1 MKGKGKIQS
10 VFIHSA
16 LFDMNIFLLV
26 ISIFD
31 KIKKSQPGNFLVFF
45 FGGLAANAENPVDNY
60 SLPLPCN

>member
-45 FGGLAANAENPVDNY
+45 FWWTRSKRRKPRR
-60 SLPLPCN
+60 